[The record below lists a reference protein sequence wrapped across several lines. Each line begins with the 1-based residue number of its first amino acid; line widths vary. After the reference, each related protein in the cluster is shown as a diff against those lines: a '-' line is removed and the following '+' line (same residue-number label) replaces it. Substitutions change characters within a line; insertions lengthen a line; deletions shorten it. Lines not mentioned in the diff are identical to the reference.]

1 MNRINLL
8 LPILVAV
15 IFFSCSKSPGSN
27 PGRDRKEIIRLLAD
41 QRKYHF
47 AKNANKMAE
56 MHSSRF
62 ISIDK
67 GLIDSPV
74 FKDVYNKF
82 DNYFRSVEFV
92 KWDDKQPPVVRFS
105 NDMSVAYAVVSKLVI
120 LRTTD
125 KTQKE
130 ILDTTNFAWLAVFKK
145 EQNTWKLD
153 CIASTNK

>member
-8 LPILVAV
+8 VPVLVA
-15 IFFSCSKSPGSN
+15 IFFSCSRSPASN
-27 PGRDRKEIIRLLAD
+27 PDRDRREIIRLLAD
-41 QRKYHF
+41 QRKYHL
-47 AKNANKMAE
+47 AKNAQKMAE

-67 GLIDSPV
+67 GQIDSPA
-74 FKDVYNKF
+74 FKEVYNKF
-82 DNYFRSVEFV
+82 NNYFNRVEFV
-92 KWDDKQPPVVRFS
+92 KWDDKQPPIVRFS
-105 NDMSVAYAVVSKLVI
+105 NDGSVAYAAVSKLVI
-120 LRTTD
+120 LRTKD

-145 EQNTWKLD
+145 ENDSWTLD

>member
-8 LPILVAV
+8 LPVLVVAIL
-15 IFFSCSKSPGSN
+15 FSCCKSPGSN
-27 PGRDRKEIIRLLAD
+27 PDRDRKEILRLLAD

-47 AKNANKMAE
+47 AKNAQKMAG

-62 ISIDK
+62 ITIDK
-67 GLIDSPV
+67 GQIDSPA

-82 DNYFRSVEFV
+82 NNYFNSVEFV
-92 KWDDKQPPVVRFS
+92 KWDDKQPPIVRFS
-105 NDMSVAYAVVSKLVI
+105 NDGSVAYAAVSKLVI
-120 LRTTD
+120 LRTKD

-145 EQNTWKLD
+145 ENGTWKLD